1 MCTRVAPSGLQ
12 GGWPL
17 HHGFAGGQA
26 ASGTEGLMPFMSS
39 DGHEGWTRL
48 SKTKNV
54 SRNDFSILDHTK
66 IGFLKLMAVVSEH
79 VQLSLGSIKPWSPK
93 PFFGDIFFH

>member
-1 MCTRVAPSGLQ
+1 
-12 GGWPL
+12 
-17 HHGFAGGQA
+17 
-26 ASGTEGLMPFMSS
+26 MPFMSS
-39 DGHEGWTRL
+39 DGHEGWTTL